1 LAARIRRP
9 RAHGPEGQLVCLS
22 PCYRD
27 QEAMMQVSAILKSKG
42 PSVAT
47 IARDATVAEAVAE
60 LARLN
65 IGALVVSSDGH
76 SVDGIVSERDVTRA
90 LGEFGSAL
98 LDKPISVI
106 MSSEVRTVT
115 PDEEVESLA
124 VMMTEYRIRHI
135 PVLKDGL
142 LAGIV
147 SVGDVVKSRIEELEQ
162 DREALFKYI
171 DAR

>member
-1 LAARIRRP
+1 
-9 RAHGPEGQLVCLS
+9 
-22 PCYRD
+22 
-27 QEAMMQVSAILKSKG
+27 
-42 PSVAT
+42 
-47 IARDATVAEAVAE
+47 
-60 LARLN
+60 
-65 IGALVVSSDGH
+65 
-76 SVDGIVSERDVTRA
+76 
-90 LGEFGSAL
+90 
-98 LDKPISVI
+98 